1 MRDIRNWYK
10 LLEGT
15 GLVANDA
22 GPGVAQGAL
31 SANVTWCPFYAP
43 PFSTLLVSGT
53 LDPDATGDYTYTGY
67 YDSHPYFT
75 NTTGYIL
82 WFQYSGNSWLI
93 SDVLGD
99 QGARGWLAWSTVIT
113 GTYAPYGTA
122 TGDAVVTCDYTI
134 PYDQKGVITT
144 ATASRIITPAAAG
157 FPANAGSIEMLVRPY
172 WTYTDGLVHFF
183 WDTYGGN
190 NRRFLLAKQAGNNT
204 ELFTDST
211 SRGSVTFAWTAHT
224 LYHVVLNWGTNT
236 LYINN
241 TLVKTYTPAT
251 LGTGASTLYIGDHY
265 TTAARA
271 FNGIIYYFIAR
282 DVALTLAE
290 LTTFNAFFQTQ
301 YIPQIA

>member
-15 GLVANDA
+15 SLVANDD
-22 GPGVAQGAL
+22 GPGAAGGTL
-31 SANVTWCPFYAP
+31 SANVTWLPFYSP
-43 PFSTLLVSGT
+43 PFSTANVAGT
-53 LDPDATGDYTYTGY
+53 IVPDATGDYTLAGD
-67 YDSHPYFT
+67 YDSHPYFY
-75 NTTGYIL
+75 NSAGFYL
-82 WFQYSGNSWLI
+82 WFQFSGNSWLI
-93 SDVLGD
+93 SDVLGV
-99 QGARGWLAWSTVIT
+99 QGARGWLAWSIVLP

-122 TGDAVVTCDYTI
+122 TGDAIVTTYYTT
-134 PYDQKGVITT
+134 PYDQKGVIIT
-144 ATASRIITPAAAG
+144 ATASRIVTPAAAG
-157 FPANAGSIEMLVRPY
+157 FPAAAGSIEMLVRPHWNY
-172 WTYTDGLVHFF
+172 NDGLVHFF

-190 NRRFLLAKQAGNNT
+190 NKRFLLAKQAGNNT
-204 ELFTDST
+204 ELYTDST

-241 TLVKTYTPAT
+241 VLVKTYTPAT

-282 DVALTLAE
+282 DVALTAAE
-290 LTTFNAFFQTQ
+290 ITTFNAFFQTQ
-301 YIPQIA
+301 YIPQVA